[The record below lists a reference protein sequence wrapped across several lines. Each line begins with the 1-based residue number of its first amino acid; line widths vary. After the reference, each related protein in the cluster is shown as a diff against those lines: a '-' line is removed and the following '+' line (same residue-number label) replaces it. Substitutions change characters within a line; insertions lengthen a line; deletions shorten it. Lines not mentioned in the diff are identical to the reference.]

1 MPLSAR
7 ANQTFEAPAPVVSPS
22 DLGSSR
28 PLGPVA
34 PGIARARRAA
44 ASALAV
50 LAVAGSAA
58 GCAAASSG
66 SAATPGTTGGAPA
79 GASAASAGT
88 GSTPSSASSP
98 GSPTSASSCAG
109 SAASATATSGN
120 GSGQAPALAAVQF
133 VDSGHGWVAGAG
145 RIMATSDGGGS
156 WTRQYAGPADLDQVD
171 FVDGEHGWAAGGDTL
186 LSTVNGGA
194 TWTTLAE
201 PCQGELSS
209 VHFVSPTV
217 GYAVAAATVANTG
230 SLPAGGPYT
239 LSLGGALVRT
249 VNGGATWSPITGG
262 PANPQSACFANA
274 DDGYL
279 GTPGR
284 IWRTT
289 DGGGHW
295 TLALTEPTASGNPT
309 SPADTPEIE
318 CAGPSGLWA
327 LFLGQ
332 GAATGHAPYL
342 AYASQDGRAW
352 HGVLEEQFTETALRP
367 GVKLPEGPG
376 SYPGP
381 VSAINAG
388 TAVFVG
394 YTPPLGYG
402 AAPVMLAS
410 DNGHTLTK
418 EGDVGSIDEPM
429 AAAFLSQDQ
438 GWVVGENLKTNAF
451 DVEATSDAGRTWT
464 TEYTIG

>member
-7 ANQTFEAPAPVVSPS
+7 ANQTFAPSAHVAPAP
-22 DLGSSR
+22 G
-28 PLGPVA
+28 A
-34 PGIARARRAA
+34 IRARRAL
-44 ASALAV
+44 ASAVAV
-50 LAVAGSAA
+50 LAVAGPVA
-58 GCAAASSG
+58 GCATASSG
-66 SAATPGTTGGAPA
+66 SAATPGGGAASTPA
-79 GASAASAGT
+79 GTSAASIGT
-88 GSTPSSASSP
+88 GSTPSAGSSAGAQGTTASP
-98 GSPTSASSCAG
+98 APAPSCAG
-109 SAASATATSGN
+109 RAASS
-120 GSGQAPALAAVQF
+120 GSGPAPALAAVQF

-156 WTRQYAGPADLDQVD
+156 WTRQYTGHANLDQVD
-171 FVDGEHGWAAGGDTL
+171 FIDRQHGWAAGGDTL
-186 LSTVNGGA
+186 LRTTDGGGS
-194 TWTTLAE
+194 WTALAE
-201 PCQGELSS
+201 PCQGELNS

-217 GYAVAAATVANTG
+217 GYAVAAAPG
-230 SLPAGGPYT
+230 DQAGGPYT
-239 LSLGGALVRT
+239 DAVGGSLVRT
-249 VNGGATWSPITGG
+249 GDGGATWSAVPSA

-279 GTPGR
+279 GTPAR

-295 TLALTEPTASGNPT
+295 TLALTEPGASVNVKT
-309 SPADTPEIE
+309 ADTPEIQ
-318 CAGPSGLWA
+318 CAGASGLWV

-342 AYASQDGRAW
+342 AYASQDGHEW
-352 HGVLEEQFTETALRP
+352 HGVLEEQFTESALRP

-381 VSAINAG
+381 VSAIDPG

-402 AAPVMLAS
+402 VAPVMLAS
-410 DNGHTLTK
+410 DNGYSLSK
-418 EGDVGSIDEPM
+418 EGDVGTINEPM
-429 AAAFLSQDQ
+429 AAAFLSRDQ

-451 DVEATSDAGRTWT
+451 SVEATSNAGRTWT
-464 TEYTIG
+464 TQYTTG

>member
-1 MPLSAR
+1 MSLSAH
-7 ANQTFEAPAPVVSPS
+7 ANQTFEVPARV
-22 DLGSSR
+22 
-28 PLGPVA
+28 PLLPGVA
-34 PGIARARRAA
+34 RTRRAT

-50 LAVAGSAA
+50 LAVAASAA
-58 GCAAASSG
+58 GCAAVSSG
-66 SAATPGTTGGAPA
+66 SAAGPGGTGSPAPA

-88 GSTPSSASSP
+88 GSTPGSASSP
-98 GSPTSASSCAG
+98 GAAASPSSCTG
-109 SAASATATSGN
+109 SAAAATATSGSGS

-145 RIMATSDGGGS
+145 RIMATTDGGAS
-156 WTRQYAGPADLDQVD
+156 WSRQYAGQADLNQVD
-171 FVDGEHGWAAGGDTL
+171 FLDSDHGWAAGGGTL
-186 LSTVNGGA
+186 LRTADGGA
-194 TWTTLAE
+194 TWTPLAE

-209 VHFVSPTV
+209 VHFVSPAV
-217 GYAVAAATVANTG
+217 GYAVAAAPAG
-230 SLPAGGPYT
+230 SSSPGGPYT
-239 LSLGGALVRT
+239 TATGGTLLRT
-249 VNGGATWSPITGG
+249 GDGGATWSAVSSA

-279 GTPGR
+279 GTPAH

-289 DGGGHW
+289 DGGQHW

-309 SPADTPEIE
+309 TPADTPEIQ
-318 CAGPSGLWA
+318 CAGATGLWA

-342 AYASQDGRAW
+342 AYASQDGRQW

-381 VSAINAG
+381 VSAIDAD

-402 AAPVMLAS
+402 VAPVMLAS
-410 DNGHTLTK
+410 DNGRALTK
-418 EGDVGSIDEPM
+418 EGDVGTIDEPL

-451 DVEATSDAGRTWT
+451 SVEATSDAGRSWT
-464 TEYTIG
+464 TQYTVG

>member
-1 MPLSAR
+1 MALSAH
-7 ANQTFEAPAPVVSPS
+7 ANRTFELPACVPLI
-22 DLGSSR
+22 LG
-28 PLGPVA
+28 VA
-34 PGIARARRAA
+34 RTRRAA

-50 LAVAGSAA
+50 LAVAASAA
-58 GCAAASSG
+58 GCAATSSG
-66 SAATPGTTGGAPA
+66 PAAAGGTGAPASA

-88 GSTPSSASSP
+88 GSTPGSASSP
-98 GSPTSASSCAG
+98 GAAASSCAG
-109 SAASATATSGN
+109 RAASATATSGN

-145 RIMATSDGGGS
+145 RIMATSDGGAS
-156 WTRQYAGPADLDQVD
+156 WTRQYAGRADLNQVD
-171 FVDGEHGWAAGGDTL
+171 FVDGDHGWAAGGGTL
-186 LSTVNGGA
+186 LRTADGGA
-194 TWTTLAE
+194 TWTALAE

-209 VHFVSPTV
+209 VHFVSPAV
-217 GYAVAAATVANTG
+217 GYAVAAAPSG
-230 SLPAGGPYT
+230 SLSPGGPYT
-239 LSLGGALVRT
+239 TATGGTLLRT
-249 VNGGATWSPITGG
+249 GDGGATWSAVTSA

-295 TLALTEPTASGNPT
+295 TLALTEPASSGNPT
-309 SPADTPEIE
+309 TPADTPEIQ
-318 CAGPSGLWA
+318 CAGATGLWA

-342 AYASQDGRAW
+342 AYASQDGRQW
-352 HGVLEEQFTETALRP
+352 HGVLEEQFTESALRP

-402 AAPVMLAS
+402 VAPVMLAS
-410 DNGHTLTK
+410 DNGRALTK
-418 EGDVGSIDEPM
+418 EGDVGTIDEPL

-438 GWVVGENLKTNAF
+438 GWVVGENLKTSAF
-451 DVEATSDAGRTWT
+451 SVEATSDAGRSWT
-464 TEYTIG
+464 AQYTVG

>member
-1 MPLSAR
+1 MPLSAH
-7 ANQTFEAPAPVVSPS
+7 ANRTFELPARV
-22 DLGSSR
+22 
-28 PLGPVA
+28 PLV
-34 PGIARARRAA
+34 PGAARARRAA
-44 ASALAV
+44 GAALAV
-50 LAVAGSAA
+50 IAVAASAA
-58 GCAAASSG
+58 GCAATSSG
-66 SAATPGTTGGAPA
+66 SAAGPGGTGSPTPA

-88 GSTPSSASSP
+88 GSTPGSASSP
-98 GSPTSASSCAG
+98 GTAASSSSCTG

-120 GSGQAPALAAVQF
+120 GSSQAPALAAVEF
-133 VDSGHGWVAGAG
+133 VDSDHGWVAGAG
-145 RIMATSDGGGS
+145 RIMATSDGGAS
-156 WTRQYAGPADLDQVD
+156 WTRQYSGQADLNQVD
-171 FVDGEHGWAAGGDTL
+171 FVDGDHGWAAGGGTL
-186 LSTVNGGA
+186 LRTANGGA
-194 TWTTLAE
+194 TWTPLAE

-209 VHFVSPTV
+209 VHFVSPAV
-217 GYAVAAATVANTG
+217 GYAVAAAPAG
-230 SLPAGGPYT
+230 SLSPGGPYT
-239 LSLGGALVRT
+239 TATGGTLVRT
-249 VNGGATWSPITGG
+249 GDGGATWSAVTSA

-279 GTPGR
+279 GTPAH

-295 TLALTEPTASGNPT
+295 TLALTEPGASGNPST
-309 SPADTPEIE
+309 ADTPEIQ
-318 CAGPSGLWA
+318 CAGATGLWA

-342 AYASQDGRAW
+342 AYASQDGRQW

-402 AAPVMLAS
+402 VAPVMLAS
-410 DNGHTLTK
+410 DNGRALTK
-418 EGDVGSIDEPM
+418 EGDVGTIDEPL
-429 AAAFLSQDQ
+429 AAAFLSQEQ

-451 DVEATSDAGRTWT
+451 SVEATSDAGRSWT
-464 TEYTIG
+464 TQYTVG